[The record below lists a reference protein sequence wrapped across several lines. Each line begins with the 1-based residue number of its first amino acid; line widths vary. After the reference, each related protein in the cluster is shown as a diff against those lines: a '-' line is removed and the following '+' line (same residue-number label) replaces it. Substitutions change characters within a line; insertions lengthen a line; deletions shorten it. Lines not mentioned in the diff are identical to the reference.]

1 MKKAAADFDDYFQE
15 FPEESRQRLRAM
27 RSTIQAA
34 APEATE
40 AISYAIPTFK
50 LNGKNLVHF
59 AGYARHVGFYPGS
72 RALEVFQ
79 SELGE
84 FKTSK
89 GTVQFPHDRELPLD
103 LVKRMTEFCL
113 TAMSAKSVPLARG

>member
-1 MKKAAADFDDYFQE
+1 MRKAAADFEDYFHD
-15 FPEESRQRLRAM
+15 FPEEVRQRLQTM
-27 RSTIQAA
+27 RTIIQGV

-50 LNGKNLVHF
+50 LKGKNLVHF

-72 RALEVFQ
+72 RALEFFQ
-79 SELGE
+79 SELSDY
-84 FKTSK
+84 KTSK
-89 GTVQFPHDRELPLD
+89 GTVQFPHDRDLPLD

-113 TAMSAKSVPLARG
+113 TAMFAKSVPPARG